1 MTALLLVDDATGFR
15 TVTETPAEVSRLV
28 GQGLLRPLAG
38 QVHVGAHTPD
48 TEALRAR
55 SVLLALAPPGGLRPI
70 GATAGGVTGFR
81 TAAWVY
87 TGGPVIV
94 GDAIDLI
101 IPPGT
106 TRPRRARLRLHEH
119 RLGQREVHTVAGLR
133 MTTPVRTAAD
143 LARTLPSAQTAVQ
156 LDRLR
161 RSCGVSAVDVV
172 EQLERMSRCRGVA
185 RARELVLAWASS
197 VASAPLV

>member
-1 MTALLLVDDATGFR
+1 MTALLLLDDATGFR

-38 QVHVGAHTPD
+38 HVHVGAHTPD

-55 SVLLALAPPGGLRPI
+55 SVLLALAPPGGLRPV
-70 GATAGGVTGFR
+70 GTVAGGVVGFR

-87 TGGPVIV
+87 GGGPIAV
-94 GDAIDLI
+94 GEPIDLI
-101 IPPGT
+101 IPPSS
-106 TRPRRARLRLHEH
+106 TRPRRGRLRLHEH
-119 RLGQREVHTVAGLR
+119 RVGPRDLQMVAGLR
-133 MTTPVRTAAD
+133 ITSPVRTAAD
-143 LARTLPSAQTAVQ
+143 LARSIPAAQVPGQ

-161 RSCGVSAVDVV
+161 RSCGVSVLDILG
-172 EQLERMSRCRGVA
+172 QLEGMARCRGVA
-185 RARELVLAWASS
+185 RARDLVLTWASS